1 MTSLVS
7 DEINWCVS
15 DEELWKVHIDHPNEV
30 EFTYSTKVGNGLSG
44 FPCPSTFPAAPDVM
58 YLAVCRLIFLQFRT
72 KLPLFYLPWARRV
85 IQTIWVRNSVGN
97 WSISLVVV
105 HVAGPDDVDVVLDHE
120 ALECVSASRAVGVG
134 AVPRSVAR
142 HNDLECSQVRKQNLG

>member
-1 MTSLVS
+1 MSLYVS
-7 DEINWCVS
+7 SCARCNVPS
-15 DEELWKVHIDHPNEV
+15 SLW
-30 EFTYSTKVGNGLSG
+30 
-44 FPCPSTFPAAPDVM
+44 
-58 YLAVCRLIFLQFRT
+58 LIFLQFRT